1 MSCIAAFHIDRTHK
15 PHNVRDHRAAAN
27 SLNIEAR
34 ATRGAVCNPLLSRV
48 LPVIKGDAR

>member
-1 MSCIAAFHIDRTHK
+1 MSCIAAFHIERTHK
-15 PHNVRDHRAAAN
+15 PHNGNDHRAAAN

-34 ATRGAVCNPLLSRV
+34 ATRGAVCNVLLSRV